1 MKSLLE
7 CPESHFSFSLIE
19 PMVFW
24 SFSKKGH
31 LISYCLIITGG
42 PQRGRVGGPLG
53 GPAAVSAFRVFHRIS
68 AFSGIFKIFRDF
80 PEFSEIPSFSWNWGS
95 PRRRC
100 EDVDIPKGILMI
112 SRCPSLQS
120 QYFLWN
126 SWKSWNSRNFLKIM
140 EFYEIPRFMWKCWL
154 LQRSAPQNHQYSLR
168 NINVSCARARGAAFS
183 QQKQKI
189 HEYL

>member
-7 CPESHFSFSLIE
+7 CPESHFSFLLIN

-24 SFSKKGH
+24 SFYTNIH
-31 LISYCLIITGG
+31 LDILRSYNNRG
-42 PQRGRVGGPLG
+42 PPAGPGR
-53 GPAAVSAFRVFHRIS
+53 GPAWGPSRGFR
-68 AFSGIFKIFRDF
+68 FSRFSQNFCIFRNFQDFPWFCGIFWIF
-80 PEFSEIPSFSWNWGS
+80 SFSWNWS
-95 PRRRC
+95 FPRRPC
-100 EDVDIPKGILMI
+100 ENVDIPKGILMI
-112 SRCPSLQS
+112 LRCPSLQS
-120 QYFLWN
+120 QYFLWK

-154 LQRSAPQNHQYSLR
+154 LQRSAPQNHKYSYR

-189 HEYL
+189 HDYL